1 MSLSDYS
8 DRYDPYTREYLHDAL
23 CSLPEGGP
31 SVIKIVKQAKRER
44 EDTVR
49 MLGVFPASFNPPTTA
64 HQALARKAAE
74 ALSLDEILLILDQQ
88 AVGKEPLDA
97 PLEDRLLMLLHL
109 FGADPQISLGI
120 SNRGLFLDK
129 VEAVRTVYAEDTQ
142 IHFLVGY
149 DTIVRVLDP
158 QYYEDRDQALSSL
171 FSQALFLVANR
182 GGCDEQDLRK
192 LLHREENLP
201 FAERVMPLL
210 LPPALARISS
220 SVVRRQLAAGKSIR
234 GLVPPELE
242 EFLSS
247 RGFYHRH
254 DH

>member
-1 MSLSDYS
+1 MSPSFS
-8 DRYDPYTREYLHDAL
+8 RDPCDPHTRKYLRKAL
-23 CSLPEGGP
+23 HTLPEGGTP
-31 SVIKIVKQAKRER
+31 RIKIVKPAKRET

-49 MLGVFPASFNPPTTA
+49 ALGVFPASFNPPTAA
-64 HQALARKAAE
+64 HQALARKAME
-74 ALSLDEILLILDQQ
+74 VLSCDEILLILDQQ

-97 PLEDRLLMLLHL
+97 PLEDRLLMLLVL

-142 IHFLVGY
+142 IYFLVGY

-171 FSQALFLVANR
+171 FSQVRFLVANR
-182 GGCDEQDLRK
+182 GGCGEQDLRK
-192 LLHREENLP
+192 LFHRKENLP
-201 FAERVMPLL
+201 FAKRVMPLM
-210 LPPALARISS
+210 LPPALALISS
-220 SVVRRQLAAGKSIR
+220 SAVRQQLAEGKSIK

-247 RGFYHRH
+247 RGFYRRH
-254 DH
+254 DP